1 MEFPEFNDKIE
12 SNRGGINAYIAAE
25 DYQDKFLT
33 YFCPISKLDLKRS
46 KLNELQI
53 ETQCRVECKQLSK
66 KYYMKIKQQ
75 VITVLSKC
83 KRVVYTFFDKYS
95 IAFPL
100 KITTYYTRDNFIIDV
115 L

>member
-1 MEFPEFNDKIE
+1 MYRLKVVDCFNSVYNKSELDELKVKFGYEDNQAYLSSELIEMSMEFPEFNDKIE

-66 KYYMKIKQQ
+66 N
-75 VITVLSKC
+75 
-83 KRVVYTFFDKYS
+83 FFE
-95 IAFPL
+95 
-100 KITTYYTRDNFIIDV
+100 N
-115 L
+115 